1 MGMSFILSTKIN
13 HNCGNIVASIK
24 VILPNFHPVLLVSN
38 VIILSSDCGSTSP
51 HPWGR
56 KALLSP
62 FYGSRNWDSERL
74 PINCA
79 FSDQSLLS
87 KKLLWMPCASE
98 MFPLCP
104 LVYSSLKSSDRPHFR
119 LQQLIYWHSE
129 TLIIV
134 TTKWT
139 VLSHLTS
146 LFTVKGRNLVSQN
159 PVRTSFF
166 FLIEFTCLV
175 LGSVRSLRAHS
186 ARQ

>member
-1 MGMSFILSTKIN
+1 MISTKIN
-13 HNCGNIVASIK
+13 HNCGNRVTSIK
-24 VILPNFHPVLLVSN
+24 VILPNFHPILLVSN

-51 HPWGR
+51 HS
-56 KALLSP
+56 LLSQ

-74 PINCA
+74 PIYCA

-87 KKLLWMPCASE
+87 KKLLWKPCASE

-129 TLIIV
+129 MLIIV

-146 LFTVKGRNLVSQN
+146 LFTVEGRNLVSQN
-159 PVRTSFF
+159 PVS
-166 FLIEFTCLV
+166 
-175 LGSVRSLRAHS
+175 
-186 ARQ
+186 